1 MGRFVNF
8 SLLGC
13 LVTALCSGCP
23 AQETSQR
30 PQRWTATV
38 ESPAVSATADE
49 VLVPETIAMTLPSA
63 EPQPEPEPEITPAPE
78 VEDLGLK
85 LCVVPAALEVDPTLL
100 DIADAVAEY
109 WTSVGI
115 PVYHATAEEGCVAL
129 LDVGERS
136 LAESGEWGFKEAQT
150 WLPHEPTETNPAIV
164 RFKQAFWTDPAEA
177 VELKAALA
185 AHEVGH
191 VLLGAEHEPEA
202 TGKLMSPIVT
212 IELAQ
217 ELFAGRF

>member
-1 MGRFVNF
+1 MGRMSHLYFV
-8 SLLGC
+8 G
-13 LVTALCSGCP
+13 VVATTLCSGCP
-23 AQETSQR
+23 TQETSQR
-30 PQRWTATV
+30 PQRWAATV
-38 ESPAVSATADE
+38 ESPAVSATANE
-49 VLVPETIAMTLPSA
+49 VFAPETIAIALPSA
-63 EPQPEPEPEITPAPE
+63 EPQPEPEPEIAPAPE
-78 VEDLGLK
+78 VENLGLK
-85 LCVVPAALEVDPTLL
+85 LCVVPAALEIDPTLL

-109 WTSVGI
+109 WTSVGM
-115 PVYHATAEEGCVAL
+115 PVYHSTAEEGCKAL

-136 LAESGEWGFKEAQT
+136 LAKDGEWGFKEAQT
-150 WLPHEPTETNPAIV
+150 LLPGKMSETNPAIV
-164 RFKQAFWTDPAEA
+164 RFKLAFWTDPEEA